1 MFCFPQAKH
10 IKWGDNTSN
19 FDINIGDY
27 AIPVIF
33 AAVCLYGLIKRTDIF
48 SEFIKGAEEG
58 LHTVKDIFPSLM
70 ALVVSV
76 GMFSNCGGV
85 DFLSRLLS
93 PVTELFGFPGECTPL
108 AILRPFSGSGATA
121 IFESILTAN
130 GADSFAGRVASV
142 MLGSSE
148 TTFYTLAVYFGATK
162 VKNTRYAL
170 AAALVGDLC
179 GWFLSGWA
187 VRLFFGG

>member
-1 MFCFPQAKH
+1 M
-10 IKWGDNTSN
+10 
-19 FDINIGDY
+19 NIGDY

-33 AAVCLYGLIKRTDIF
+33 GVVCFYGLIKKTDIF

-58 LHTVKDIFPSLM
+58 LNTVKDIFPSLM

-76 GMFSNCGGV
+76 GMFRSCGGV
-85 DFLSRLLS
+85 ELISDFLA
-93 PVTELFGFPGECTPL
+93 PVSDFFGFPGECTPL
-108 AILRPFSGSGATA
+108 AILRPFSGSGAVA
-121 IFESILTAN
+121 IFESILGSE

-148 TTFYTLAVYFGATK
+148 TTFYTLAVYFAATK
-162 VKNTRYAL
+162 VKKTRYAL
-170 AAALVGDLC
+170 AAALVGDFC

-187 VRLFFGG
+187 VRLFLGA